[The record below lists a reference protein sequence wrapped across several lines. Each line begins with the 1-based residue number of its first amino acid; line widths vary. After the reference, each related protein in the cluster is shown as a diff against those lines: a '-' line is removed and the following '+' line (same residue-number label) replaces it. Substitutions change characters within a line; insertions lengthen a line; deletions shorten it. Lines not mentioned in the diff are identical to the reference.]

1 MRVLAIGAHPDDV
14 ELGCGGTLARHVME
28 GDEARIL
35 HVGYGRSPDP
45 VATVQGARSAATAL
59 GIKDGPVQARST
71 TTALG
76 VWIPLILE
84 DQQFDMVPLLHI
96 VQRVEQHLAG
106 FRPDVV
112 YTHHIGDRNLD
123 HRIVAD
129 AVFTACRPVPGC
141 SVKRLLSFEVPS
153 STEWGSGFEPNV
165 FVDISGE
172 PGTRKMAALDCYG
185 AEIRPAP
192 HARSMHSIVAREFWR
207 GASAGV
213 TAAEA
218 FMLIREVR

>member
-59 GIKDGPVQARST
+59 GAEP
-71 TTALG
+71 
-76 VWIPLILE
+76 WIPALILE

-112 YTHHIGDRNLD
+112 YTHHVGDRNLD

-153 STEWGSGFEPNV
+153 STEWGGGFEPNV

-172 PGTRKMAALDCYG
+172 PGTRKMEALDCYG

-207 GASAGV
+207 GASVGV